1 MRTEGKA
8 DDVCFIPLVEAGVEL
23 VDYSLSLWITVSRL
37 YLENNYLPENLLLPR
52 QLHQDIL

>member
-1 MRTEGKA
+1 MRTEGNA

-37 YLENNYLPENLLLPR
+37 YLENNYLLENLLLPR
-52 QLHQDIL
+52 QLNQDIL